1 MAGSANWKCADCD
14 NNNGPKDAAC
24 SICGST
30 RRAPMPRPAAPSR
43 PAVKRPSPARP
54 AGDWQC
60 GVCRATNSARNLSCV
75 GCGKSWSA
83 GAGPGR
89 KPTSPGPA
97 TPRRTAVG
105 PRATTSGGASGGG
118 SGGGSAG
125 ARKAAP
131 RKAARP
137 RAGGTGRTAG
147 SGGRPTG
154 VFYPPPS
161 GTGYTPTP
169 PRRTAPAPAAPS
181 RPVHTPPYRPP
192 AKKKSNGCLA
202 GCLTVVGALVALGIA
217 SSVFRSFEGTEPD
230 DSGPTASRS
239 ATAAPCPS
247 RVAEALPK
255 GEGAELVDAFHTED
269 HRITLCAT
277 ASGQLYYFGE
287 FRDGRE
293 PGIAMK
299 ARRTSEGYEATNSPY
314 RYVIRDGTVS
324 IYKSGSRIGREE
336 VTPVPSPG

>member
-43 PAVKRPSPARP
+43 PAAKRPSPARP

-60 GVCRATNSARNLSCV
+60 GVCRASNSARNLSCV
-75 GCGKSWSA
+75 GCGKSWRTSA
-83 GAGPGR
+83 GPAR
-89 KPTSPGPA
+89 KPSSPGTS
-97 TPRRTAVG
+97 TPRRTA
-105 PRATTSGGASGGG
+105 PGASTTKPRTPSTPASG
-118 SGGGSAG
+118 SGT
-125 ARKAAP
+125 
-131 RKAARP
+131 
-137 RAGGTGRTAG
+137 GGTGRAAPRRAATPGTSGTGG

-154 VFYPPPS
+154 VFYPPPG

-169 PRRTAPAPAAPS
+169 PRRTAPPAPAPPS
-181 RPVHTPPYRPP
+181 RPVYTPPYRPP

-202 GCLTVVGALVALGIA
+202 GCLTLIGALVALGVA
-217 SSVFRSFEGTEPD
+217 SSVFRSFEESDADG
-230 DSGPTASRS
+230 SRPTARPS
-239 ATAAPCPS
+239 ATAASCPS

-269 HRITLCAT
+269 HRITLCET
-277 ASGQLYYFGE
+277 ASGQLYYYGE

-299 ARRTSEGYEATNSPY
+299 ARRTSGGYEATNSPY

-336 VTPVPSPG
+336 VTPVPSPS